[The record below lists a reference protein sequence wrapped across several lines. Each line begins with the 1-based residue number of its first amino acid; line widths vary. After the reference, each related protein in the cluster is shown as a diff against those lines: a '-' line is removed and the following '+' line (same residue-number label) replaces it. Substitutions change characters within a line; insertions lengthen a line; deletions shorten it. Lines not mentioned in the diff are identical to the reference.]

1 MGYINQLSKK
11 LCLTL
16 ISRTLSW
23 YRWSLRKLIDA
34 RLIWFSLL
42 YNFCFLLFFWIFEE
56 ENWDDKGIFDN
67 FVSFDK
73 YSTSLLIYLNN
84 KIKSIHS
91 QYRTKKLYLI
101 PKISSFYKTIS
112 RVYTIMIYTLHNYN
126 SILKN
131 SLQKWYLG
139 FTSKSPI
146 HAQTNTFKQYLHK
159 STIKEYFISYQFET
173 FLNDPRLDICK
184 VINLKVYAR
193 LRKIVNRYS
202 EN

>member
-1 MGYINQLSKK
+1 
-11 LCLTL
+11 
-16 ISRTLSW
+16 
-23 YRWSLRKLIDA
+23 
-34 RLIWFSLL
+34 
-42 YNFCFLLFFWIFEE
+42 
-56 ENWDDKGIFDN
+56 
-67 FVSFDK
+67 
-73 YSTSLLIYLNN
+73 
-84 KIKSIHS
+84 
-91 QYRTKKLYLI
+91 
-101 PKISSFYKTIS
+101 
-112 RVYTIMIYTLHNYN
+112 MIYILHNYN

-173 FLNDPRLDICK
+173 LLNYPRLDICK